1 MKKAALLALATIP
14 VAGCASTPGSLVE
27 AGYPTGSLALAAIER
42 GDWATAETL
51 LTADRQV
58 ARDDP
63 ARLVNLGRVYLA
75 TGRTSEAVAAWRRA
89 LEAPIPVEVETLDGR
104 VTTTDQLAREAL
116 DRYERQVVTATR

>member
-1 MKKAALLALATIP
+1 MSS
-14 VAGCASTPGSLVE
+14 STPIF
-27 AGYPTGSLALAAIER
+27 TALF
-42 GDWATAETL
+42 WATAETL